1 MHVDQ
6 IRQACI
12 NAAAL
17 LPRQGPITKF
27 AFLNPLQGLE
37 HVHFDEVMR
46 NVGAVYNN
54 QAYLD
59 DDRYRQ
65 KLWRGRIVESD
76 LREVLSEELGE
87 CAVQRVGGLA
97 TRMDLRLAMLVHPL
111 HFGHRKEL
119 DWVLAETESLKR
131 FRVEVKPEDKS
142 RLLEQFK
149 QWTIADRPPVV
160 SASFGEVVGWPEEK
174 YENLSKQEFSSA
186 VSESHWESVY
196 LRTLARALSG
206 GVEVA
211 NVGAAK
217 TTVAKSSQAKSSAA
231 QSSSGDESL
240 LTHPLISTFLRF
252 TTDSRVDALM
262 IPYTAA
268 FLDQGYAQSSLPGVE
283 LGYWNCFKQLYSP
296 RSLLTS
302 KWRRRLSQRLRDL
315 DASSSGPE
323 EIILR
328 SIEQLEIRS
337 GDVPAFLAATMLSLR
352 GYAGMIWQTEIRPDL
367 FRKPSVPGTLV
378 EFIAVRLLLL
388 TLAKEQPASAASA
401 SNAPLFLSSL
411 ELNADTEQLTF
422 LLFELAQV
430 LGWSPEALLQLDSAQ
445 WQELVDEMHDFSDHQ
460 RRRVF
465 HAAYERQ
472 LSKMALRA
480 FRLRTNQPSVSPNQ
494 PTLQVVCCIDAR
506 EESLRRHLEEID
518 PTVETYGIAGFFGV
532 PMYYRGVGDADFSA
546 QCPIIMTPKHWVTEE
561 AVYSLEQSDRS
572 RAKARKVLGTAQ
584 RRFQTSSRGSVGGAI
599 ITTLVGPLATVPM
612 LSRILFP
619 RTTARMNRTARQFIA
634 PPSFTRLNLER
645 SSDCTPAMPTATED
659 GSVDDQGV
667 GFTLDEMI
675 QFAERALRDIGLTS
689 KFAPIVLLIGH
700 GSSCI
705 NNPHESA
712 YHCGA
717 CAGNAGGPNA
727 RALAMML
734 NDVRVRRHLSNL
746 GLIIPDETQ
755 FIGALHNT
763 ATEEIM
769 FYDLE
774 LLPSRKVKQ
783 VRAASR
789 LLAEAAQ
796 RNAHERCRRFESAPL
811 NIKQTDALLH
821 VQNRSEDL
829 AQTRPEYGNG
839 SNALCFV
846 GRRQRIRGLYLDRR
860 SFLMSYDATQDSN
873 EAAILARILAAVVPV
888 CEGINLLYSFS
899 AIDPGG
905 WGSGTKLPHNITSL
919 VGVMDGAASDL
930 RPGLPWQ
937 GVDIHEPVRLLFI
950 IEASTQTLLKL
961 IEQNP
966 TLKNIFQNHWAHLAT
981 IDPSTNQMH
990 RFSKDRFV
998 PFTLNTHDAK
1008 PDGLAMVARSQ
1019 DWYQGTRDHL
1029 PFALV
1034 QDPQQTGFVKEYPSA
1049 AAKENSN
1056 EVVQ

>member
-1 MHVDQ
+1 
-6 IRQACI
+6 
-12 NAAAL
+12 
-17 LPRQGPITKF
+17 
-27 AFLNPLQGLE
+27 
-37 HVHFDEVMR
+37 
-46 NVGAVYNN
+46 
-54 QAYLD
+54 
-59 DDRYRQ
+59 
-65 KLWRGRIVESD
+65 
-76 LREVLSEELGE
+76 
-87 CAVQRVGGLA
+87 
-97 TRMDLRLAMLVHPL
+97 
-111 HFGHRKEL
+111 
-119 DWVLAETESLKR
+119 VLAETESLKR
-131 FRVEVKPEDKS
+131 FRAEVKFEDKT

-149 QWTIADRPPVV
+149 HWTSADRHPIV
-160 SASFGEVVGWPEEK
+160 SASFCEVVGWSKEEC
-174 YENLSKQEFSSA
+174 ERLAEQDFISA
-186 VSESHWESVY
+186 VSESNWECVY
-196 LRTLARALSG
+196 LQALARVLGS

-211 NVGAAK
+211 NVSAAK
-217 TTVAKSSQAKSSAA
+217 ASLARSSEATASQARSSEATA
-231 QSSSGDESL
+231 SEATASLGEESL
-240 LTHPLISTFLRF
+240 LKHPMMSTFLKF
-252 TTDSRVDALM
+252 TTDSRVDALV
-262 IPYTAA
+262 IPFTSA
-268 FLDQGYAQSSLPGVE
+268 FIDQGYAQNPLPGIE
-283 LGYWNCFKQLYSP
+283 LGYWKCFKQLYSP

-323 EIILR
+323 EIILK

-337 GDVPAFLAATMLSLR
+337 RDVPAFLAAALLSLR

-367 FRKPSVPGTLV
+367 FRKPSAPGTLV
-378 EFIAVRLLLL
+378 EFLAVRLLLL
-388 TLAKEQPASAASA
+388 TLAKENPATAAPV
-401 SNAPLFLSSL
+401 SNTALLLSSR
-411 ELNADTEQLTF
+411 ESNADTEQLTF

-430 LGWSPEALLQLDSAQ
+430 LGWSPEALLQLDPAQ

-480 FRLRTNQPSVSPNQ
+480 FRLRTNQPSIAPQ
-494 PTLQVVCCIDAR
+494 EPTLQVVCCIDAR
-506 EESLRRHLEEID
+506 EESLRRHLEELD
-518 PTVETYGIAGFFGV
+518 STVETYGIAGFFGV

-599 ITTLVGPLATVPM
+599 ITTLVGPLATFPM

-619 RTTARMNRTARQFIA
+619 RTTAMMNRTARQFIA

-645 SSDCTPAMPTATED
+645 SSDCAPAMPTATED
-659 GSVDDQGV
+659 GSIDDQGV

-689 KFAPIVLLIGH
+689 KFAPLVLLIGH

-734 NDVRVRRHLSNL
+734 NDVRVRRHLSDL
-746 GLIIPDETQ
+746 GLNIPDETQ

-860 SFLMSYDATQDSN
+860 SFLMSYDATQDSD

-950 IEASTQTLLKL
+950 IEAATQTLLKL
-961 IEQNP
+961 IDQNT
-966 TLKNIFQNHWAHLAT
+966 TLKNIFRNHWAHLAT

-990 RFSKDRFV
+990 RFSKDKFV
-998 PFTLNTHDAK
+998 PFTLHSHDGK
-1008 PDGLAMVARSQ
+1008 PEGLAMVARSQ
-1019 DWYQGTRDHL
+1019 DWYRGTRDHL

-1034 QDPQQTGFVKEYPSA
+1034 QDPQQSGFVKESSLA
-1049 AAKENSN
+1049 VSRENSS
-1056 EVVQ
+1056 EVVK